1 MHIGQKISEIIT
13 QRRTTKQ
20 ELGRAIGL
28 TGSSATYLTTRASI
42 DVETLHRIGNVLKY
56 NFFRH
61 FPVDEEGTGDRGQ
74 GTSEVKSEK
83 DVMIDEL
90 KEKIMEKERTILALK
105 REVTLMKQENSYL
118 KKINDL
124 LEGQGRK

>member
-42 DVETLHRIGNVLKY
+42 DVETLQKIGNVLKY
-56 NFFRH
+56 DFFKH
-61 FPVDEEGTGDRGQ
+61 FPIDEGQGAGGRGQ
-74 GTSEVKSEK
+74 VEIK
-83 DVMIDEL
+83 DDRDIMIDEL
-90 KEKIMEKERTILALK
+90 KEKMMEKDRTILALK

-118 KKINDL
+118 KEINL
-124 LEGQGRK
+124 LLKRNSPA

>member
-20 ELGRAIGL
+20 ELGRTVGL
-28 TGSSATYLTTRASI
+28 TGSSATYLTTRGSI
-42 DVETLHRIGNVLKY
+42 DVETLQKVGNALKY
-56 NFFRH
+56 NFFKH
-61 FPVDEEGTGDRGQ
+61 FPIDEEGTGDKGQ
-74 GTSEVKSEK
+74 GTSIVKSEK
-83 DVMIDEL
+83 DKMLDEL

-105 REVTLMKQENSYL
+105 REVTLMKQENQYL

-124 LEGQGRK
+124 LEAQGRK

>member
-1 MHIGQKISEIIT
+1 MHIGQKISEIIA

-20 ELGRAIGL
+20 ELGRIVGL

-42 DVETLHRIGNVLKY
+42 DVETLQKVGNALKY
-56 NFFRH
+56 NFFKH
-61 FPVDEEGTGDRGQ
+61 FPIDEEGTNDKGP
-74 GTSEVKSEK
+74 GTGNMKSEK
-83 DVMIDEL
+83 DKMLDEL

-105 REVTLMKQENSYL
+105 REVTLMKQENQYL

-124 LEGQGRK
+124 LEGQK

>member
-1 MHIGQKISEIIT
+1 MHIGQKISEIIA

-42 DVETLHRIGNVLKY
+42 DVETLQKIGNVLKY
-56 NFFRH
+56 DFFKH

-74 GTSEVKSEK
+74 GTG
-83 DVMIDEL
+83 D
-90 KEKIMEKERTILALK
+90 
-105 REVTLMKQENSYL
+105 Q
-118 KKINDL
+118 
-124 LEGQGRK
+124 

>member
-1 MHIGQKISEIIT
+1 MHIGQKISEIIV

-20 ELGRAIGL
+20 ELGRTVGL

-42 DVETLHRIGNVLKY
+42 DVETLQKVGNALKY
-56 NFFRH
+56 NFFKH
-61 FPVDEEGTGDRGQ
+61 FPIDEEGASDKKHGAGEIKT
-74 GTSEVKSEK
+74 EK
-83 DVMIDEL
+83 DKMLDEL

-124 LEGQGRK
+124 LEGQGRE

>member
-1 MHIGQKISEIIT
+1 MHIGQKISEIIA

-42 DVETLHRIGNVLKY
+42 DVETLQKVGNILKY
-56 NFFRH
+56 DFFKH
-61 FPVDEEGTGDRGQ
+61 FPVDEEGTGGKGH
-74 GTSEVKSEK
+74 GTGEIKSEK
-83 DVMIDEL
+83 DLLIDEL
-90 KEKIMEKERTILALK
+90 KEKIMEKERTILALR
-105 REVTLMKQENSYL
+105 REVTLMKQENQYL

-124 LEGQGRK
+124 LEAQGKK

>member
-1 MHIGQKISEIIT
+1 MHIGQKISEILN

-42 DVETLHRIGNVLKY
+42 DVETLYRIGNVLKY
-56 NFFRH
+56 NFFKH
-61 FPVDEEGTGDRGQ
+61 FPVDEGYVAGDRAQ
-74 GTSEVKSEK
+74 TEIK
-83 DVMIDEL
+83 DERDLLVDEL
-90 KEKIMEKERTILALK
+90 KEKMMEKDRAILALK
-105 REVTLMKQENSYL
+105 REVTLMKQENQYL

-124 LEGQGRK
+124 LEAQGRK

>member
-1 MHIGQKISEIIT
+1 MHIGQKISEIIV

-20 ELGRAIGL
+20 ELGRTVGL

-42 DVETLHRIGNVLKY
+42 DVETLQKVGNALKY

-61 FPVDEEGTGDRGQ
+61 FPIDEEGAGDKGQ
-74 GTSEVKSEK
+74 GTSGVKSDK
-83 DVMIDEL
+83 DKMLDEL

-105 REVTLMKQENSYL
+105 REVTLMKQENQYL

>member
-1 MHIGQKISEIIT
+1 MHIGQKISEILA

-20 ELGRAIGL
+20 ELGRTVGL

-42 DVETLHRIGNVLKY
+42 DVETLRKVGNALKY
-56 NFFRH
+56 NFFKH
-61 FPVDEEGTGDRGQ
+61 FPVDEEGTSDKGQ
-74 GTSEVKSEK
+74 GAGVVKSEK
-83 DVMIDEL
+83 DKMLDEL

>member
-1 MHIGQKISEIIT
+1 MHIGQKISEIIA

-42 DVETLHRIGNVLKY
+42 DVETLQKIGNVLKY
-56 NFFRH
+56 DFFKH
-61 FPVDEEGTGDRGQ
+61 FPIDEEGAGDKGH
-74 GTSEVKSEK
+74 GTSEIRSEK
-83 DVMIDEL
+83 DKMLDEL
-90 KEKIMEKERTILALK
+90 KEKMMEKDRAILALK

-124 LEGQGRK
+124 LEVQGRK